1 MDHSKISQLM
11 QYLTR
16 GWALVPLHDVDGTV
30 GGPCSCGA
38 GSACKS
44 AGKHPRLPEWQR
56 PENLVT
62 TPEQL
67 QRWLPFGTGEVGNW
81 GLATGLVS
89 GVWAL
94 DYDPKAV
101 TDPAAAGAILAILA
115 GVPTWQQRT
124 GSGGA
129 HWLFLLPEDFVPNN
143 SSKRLPAGFDVRGA
157 RAGEVSGGQIVLA
170 PSVSGVGPYEV
181 LHGGDVLA
189 APAALL
195 DLVRPAP
202 PRERRSFGVT
212 VPIDAGQTAR
222 YVATAAANECAAL
235 EATATG
241 RNNRAYQAACRV
253 LELANTGLVDREA
266 VYAAWWAAAAAHPD
280 PAVHVP
286 DRELLSVWS
295 SAERRVGD
303 RPADLSGVGGP
314 SGWGGDRIP
323 FSAAPGAA
331 PGLGQAGSAST
342 AGPTPPADRAR
353 IEAAFDRPDAAGLTL
368 PEEFWSARPVFGQIR
383 QAAHSRVVSG
393 DVALY
398 STLVRLAALWPHRV
412 RADTGVKSPANLNLY
427 VAVVGPSG
435 AGKSTGISVAE
446 SLVPRPA
453 WLKYPN
459 GAVNL
464 EHDPFA
470 DDVPLGTGEGL
481 AEAYMG
487 TTALAVPQLDG
498 NGDPLVYATGERA
511 GQERTKTEKVR
522 KQVRHNVLVHADE
535 GESLARM
542 LQRSG
547 ATVGESLR
555 RAWAGATIGQQNGR
569 AETTRIVKS
578 GQYSLGLLIGFQ
590 PETCQELLADGAA
603 GTPQRFLWAWATDPS
618 IPRHRVPV
626 PGVLAGVWRAG
637 DGNQWLIA
645 GDREIDE
652 RPVTFDEPIRDEL
665 FALHHGLSTGAYAL
679 PGLDSHMPL
688 TQVKVAVLLAQL
700 EGRRH
705 VTVEDWRLAGI
716 VWLTSC
722 RVRDHLVA
730 YGQVMRGKDAAAK
743 RAAYAGQEAAA
754 EAARH
759 EVRDEAEARRIARV
773 ADRIAKLAAEAGPD
787 GIPLGRLRGAKL
799 AARDRDVFAEALDVA
814 SLRLVVV
821 VKTIEGVERV
831 CPLN

>member
-1 MDHSKISQLM
+1 MDSTKINALM
-11 QYLTR
+11 QYLAR
-16 GWALVPLHDVDGTV
+16 GWALVPLHDVASAV
-30 GGPCSCGA
+30 CSCSA
-38 GSACKS
+38 GHTCKS
-44 AGKHPRLPEWQR
+44 AGKHPRASEWQR
-56 PENLVT
+56 PENLIT
-62 TPEQL
+62 SPDQL
-67 QRWLPFGTGEVGNW
+67 MAALARWPASNW

-101 TDPAAAGAILAILA
+101 TDPQAAGAVLAILA

-129 HWLFLLPEDFVPNN
+129 HWLFALPEDFIPNN

-170 PSVSGVGPYEV
+170 PSVSGVGTYEV
-181 LHGGDVLA
+181 LVGGDVLA

-195 DLVRPAP
+195 DLVRPTP
-202 PRERRSFGVT
+202 PREPRPGG
-212 VPIDAGQTAR
+212 AGIGPVSTTQAGA
-222 YVATAAANECAAL
+222 YVAAAL
-235 EATATG
+235 FGELQALRDTATG

-266 VYAAWWAAAAAHPD
+266 VWSAWWAAAAAHPD
-280 PAVHVP
+280 PNVTVP

-331 PGLGQAGSAST
+331 PGLGQAGSGST
-342 AGPTPPADRAR
+342 GAPPPADRAG
-353 IEAAFDRPDAAGLTL
+353 IEAAFGQPDAAGLTL
-368 PEEFWSARPVFGQIR
+368 PEEFWRARAVFGQIR
-383 QAAHSRVVSG
+383 QAAHARTVSG

-398 STLVRLAALWPHRV
+398 STLARLAALWPHRV
-412 RADTGVKSPANLNLY
+412 RADTGVKSPASLNLY
-427 VAVVGPSG
+427 VAIVGPSG
-435 AGKSTGISVAE
+435 AGKSSGISVAE
-446 SLVPRPA
+446 SLVPRPP
-453 WLKYPN
+453 WLKA
-459 GAVNL
+459 GGG

-487 TTALAVPQLDG
+487 TTAHAVPQLDG

-511 GQERTKTEKVR
+511 GQEKTKQEKVR
-522 KQVRHNVLVHADE
+522 RVVRHNVLVHADE

-569 AETTRIVKS
+569 TETTRIVKS

-590 PETCQELLADGAA
+590 RETCQDLLADGAA

-618 IPRHRVPV
+618 IPKVRVSV
-626 PGVLAGVWRAG
+626 PSVLAGVWSTG
-637 DGNQWLIA
+637 DGNHWLIA
-645 GDREIDE
+645 GDRPADE
-652 RPVTFDEPIRDEL
+652 RPVTFDAPILDEL
-665 FALHHGLSTGAYAL
+665 FELHHGLSTGTLAL
-679 PGLDSHMPL
+679 PELDAHMPL
-688 TQVKVAVLLAQL
+688 TKVKVAVLLAQL

-705 VTVEDWRLAGI
+705 VTVEDWHLAGI

-730 YGQVMRGKDAAAK
+730 FGRAMRGKESAAK
-743 RAAYAGQEAAA
+743 RAAHAGDEAAA

-759 EVRDEAEARRIARV
+759 EVRSEIET
-773 ADRIAKLAAEAGPD
+773 AA
-787 GIPLGRLRGAKL
+787 
-799 AARDRDVFAEALDVA
+799 
-814 SLRLVVV
+814 
-821 VKTIEGVERV
+821 VERV
-831 CPLN
+831 ARWLSMKVAAEPDVSAAVWRSKRVGGRDRRLFGDALLLAVEWGWIEDKEGILIPGPSQPRS